1 MMYRDK
7 QSFAEGAHAFVGV
20 RLVVVVLVA
29 VVEVQFPRVG
39 GRVLRGRPVV
49 VSNKGKAGSYT

>member
-1 MMYRDK
+1 MYRDK
-7 QSFAEGAHAFVGV
+7 QSFAEGAHAFVV